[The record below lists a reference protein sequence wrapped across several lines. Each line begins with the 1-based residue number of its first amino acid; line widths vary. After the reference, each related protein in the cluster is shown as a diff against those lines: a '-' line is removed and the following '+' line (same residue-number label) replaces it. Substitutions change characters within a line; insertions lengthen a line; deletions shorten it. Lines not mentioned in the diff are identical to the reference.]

1 MNYHLNIDNTSSRVY
16 LVRIFYRIM
25 NIQQLEYIIAVDNH
39 RHFAK
44 AAEASFVTQPTLSM
58 MIQKLEDEL
67 SVKIFDRSQ
76 LPVQP
81 TPIGVQIINQARV
94 IVSQVKQ
101 IKEIIQEEKGIVKGT
116 FKLGIIPTIAPYLLP
131 KLMLMHEENGYD
143 IELVIEE
150 TTTGQIIDRLL
161 NGSLDGAILA
171 TPLKNEKLK
180 EHPIYYERFYAYVS
194 PRETSLYAKK
204 ELDEEDLNINKLWL
218 LEEVHCFR
226 SQILRI
232 CNLRKRKSSHTLFT
246 YEAGS
251 INTLI
256 NIVDNNSGLTIIPE
270 MAIEQLNEKQK
281 QNIRPLK
288 DICPVREISLVT
300 RKEFLRERV
309 LGIIIDEVKKVV
321 PPALLN
327 QDLKKFVV
335 DI

>member
-1 MNYHLNIDNTSSRVY
+1 
-16 LVRIFYRIM
+16 M
-25 NIQQLEYIIAVDNH
+25 NIQQLEYIIAVDNN

-67 SVKIFDRSQ
+67 GVKIFDRSQ

-81 TPIGVQIINQARV
+81 TAIGTQIINQARV

-101 IKEIIQEEKGIVKGT
+101 IKEIIQEEKGQIKGV

-131 KLMLMHEENGYD
+131 KLMLRHEENGFD
-143 IELVIEE
+143 IELHIDE
-150 TTTGQIIDRLL
+150 TTTGQIIEHLL

-171 TPLKNEKLK
+171 TPLKNDKLR
-180 EHPIYYERFYAYVS
+180 EYPIYYEKFYAYVS
-194 PRETSLYAKK
+194 PRETSLYSKK
-204 ELDEEDLNINKLWL
+204 ELEEEDLNINRLWL

-232 CNLRKRKSSHTLFT
+232 CNLRKRKSSHSMFT

-251 INTLI
+251 ISTLI

-270 MAIEQLNEKQK
+270 MAIEQLNERQK
-281 QNIRPLK
+281 QNVRPLK
-288 DICPVREISLVT
+288 GLTAVREVSLVT

-309 LGIIIDEVKKVV
+309 LNIIIEETKQAV
-321 PPALLN
+321 PKEFLSQELR
-327 QDLKKFVV
+327 KFVI

>member
-1 MNYHLNIDNTSSRVY
+1 
-16 LVRIFYRIM
+16 M

-44 AAEASFVTQPTLSM
+44 AAESSFVTQPTLSM

-67 SVKIFDRSQ
+67 GVKIFDRSQ

-81 TPIGVQIINQARV
+81 TAIGVQIINQARV

-101 IKEIIQEEKGIVKGT
+101 IKEIIQEEKGIVQGV

-131 KLMLMHEENGYD
+131 KLMQVHDQAGYD
-143 IELVIEE
+143 IVLVIEE
-150 TTTGQIIDRLL
+150 TTTAQIIEKLL
-161 NGSLDGAILA
+161 SGALDGAILA
-171 TPLKNEKLK
+171 TPLKNEKIN

-204 ELDEEDLNINKLWL
+204 ELEEEDLNINRLWL

-232 CNLRKRKSSHTLFT
+232 CNMRKRKSSHSLFT

-251 INTLI
+251 IGTLV

-270 MAIEQLNEKQK
+270 MAIEELNEKQRK
-281 QNIRPLK
+281 NIRPLK
-288 DICPVREISLVT
+288 GISPVREISLIT
-300 RKEFLRERV
+300 RREFLRERV
-309 LGIIIDEVKKVV
+309 LDIIISEVKQAV
-321 PPALLN
+321 PKELLN
-327 QDLKKFVV
+327 PDLKKFVV

>member
-1 MNYHLNIDNTSSRVY
+1 
-16 LVRIFYRIM
+16 M

-67 SVKIFDRSQ
+67 GVKIFDRSQ

-81 TPIGVQIINQARV
+81 TVIGTQIINQARV

-101 IKEIIQEEKGIVKGT
+101 VKEIIQEEKGIVQGV

-131 KLMLMHEENGYD
+131 KLMNVHDQNGYD
-143 IELVIEE
+143 IVLVIEE
-150 TTTGQIIDRLL
+150 TTTGQIVEKLL
-161 NGSLDGAILA
+161 NGALDGAILA
-171 TPLKNEKLK
+171 TPLKNDKLT

-194 PRETSLYAKK
+194 PRETSLYAKR
-204 ELDEEDLNINKLWL
+204 ELEEDDLNINRLWL
-218 LEEVHCFR
+218 LDEVHCFR
-226 SQILRI
+226 GQILRI
-232 CNLRKRKSSHTLFT
+232 CNMRRRKSSHSLFS

-270 MAIEQLNEKQK
+270 MAIDDLTEKQK
-281 QNIRPLK
+281 RNVRQLK
-288 DICPVREISLVT
+288 GISPVREVSLVT
-300 RKEFLRERV
+300 RREFLRERV
-309 LGIIIDEVKKVV
+309 LDIIISEVKESV
-321 PPALLN
+321 PHSLLN
-327 QDLKKFVV
+327 AEMKKFII

>member
-1 MNYHLNIDNTSSRVY
+1 
-16 LVRIFYRIM
+16 M

-67 SVKIFDRSQ
+67 GVKIFDRSQ

-81 TPIGVQIINQARV
+81 TVIGTQIINQARV

-101 IKEIIQEEKGIVKGT
+101 VKEIIQEEKGIVQGV

-131 KLMLMHEENGYD
+131 KLMQVHDQNGYD
-143 IELVIEE
+143 IVLVIEE
-150 TTTGQIIDRLL
+150 TTTAQLIEKLL
-161 NGSLDGAILA
+161 NGALDGAILA
-171 TPLKNEKLK
+171 TPLKNEKIT
-180 EHPIYYERFYAYVS
+180 EHPLYYERFYAYVS

-204 ELDEEDLNINKLWL
+204 ELDEDDLNINRLWL

-226 SQILRI
+226 GQILRI
-232 CNLRKRKSSHTLFT
+232 CNMRKRKSSHSLFS

-270 MAIEQLNEKQK
+270 MAIEELNEKQK
-281 QNIRPLK
+281 RNIRPLK
-288 DICPVREISLVT
+288 GVSPVREVSLVT
-300 RKEFLRERV
+300 RREFLRERV
-309 LGIIIDEVKKVV
+309 LDIIISEIKSSV
-321 PPALLN
+321 PQTLL
-327 QDLKKFVV
+327 DPELKKFVV
-335 DI
+335 DL

>member
-1 MNYHLNIDNTSSRVY
+1 
-16 LVRIFYRIM
+16 M
-25 NIQQLEYIIAVDNH
+25 NIQQLEYIIAVDNY

-67 SVKIFDRSQ
+67 GVKIFDRSQ

-81 TPIGVQIINQARV
+81 TVIGISIINQARV

-101 IKEIIQEEKGIVKGT
+101 IKEIIQEEKGIVKGM
-116 FKLGIIPTIAPYLLP
+116 FRLGVIPTISPYLLP
-131 KLMLMHEENGYD
+131 KLMMNHEENGYD
-143 IELVIEE
+143 IELIIEE
-150 TTTGQIIDRLL
+150 TTTDQIIEKVL

-171 TPLKNEKLK
+171 GPLSNEKIK
-180 EHPIYYERFYAYVS
+180 EYPLYWERFFAYVS
-194 PRETSLYAKK
+194 PKETSLYAKD
-204 ELDEEDLNINKLWL
+204 ELDEDDININKLWL

-226 SQILRI
+226 SQILKI
-232 CNLRKRKSSHTLFT
+232 CNLRKRKNSHTLFS

-270 MAIEQLNEKQK
+270 MAIEGLSDKQRK
-281 QNIRPLK
+281 NVRPLK
-288 DICPVREISLVT
+288 GITAVREISLVT

-309 LGIIIDEVKKVV
+309 LNIIADEIKKSV
-321 PPALLN
+321 PTELLN
-327 QDLKKFVV
+327 PELKKFL
-335 DI
+335 INI

>member
-1 MNYHLNIDNTSSRVY
+1 
-16 LVRIFYRIM
+16 M

-67 SVKIFDRSQ
+67 GVKIFDRSQ

-81 TPIGVQIINQARV
+81 TVIGIQIINQARV

-101 IKEIIQEEKGIVKGT
+101 IKEIIQEEKGIVQGV

-131 KLMLMHEENGYD
+131 KLMKVHDENGYD
-143 IELVIEE
+143 IVLVIEE
-150 TTTGQIIDRLL
+150 TTTGQIIEKML
-161 NGSLDGAILA
+161 NGALDGAILA
-171 TPLKNEKLK
+171 TPLKNDKIS

-204 ELDEEDLNINKLWL
+204 ELEEDDLNINRLWL

-226 SQILRI
+226 GQILRI
-232 CNLRKRKSSHTLFT
+232 CNMRKRKSSHSLFS

-251 INTLI
+251 ISTLI

-270 MAIEQLNEKQK
+270 MAIEDLTEQQK
-281 QNIRPLK
+281 KNVRPLK
-288 DICPVREISLVT
+288 GISPVREISLVT

-309 LGIIIDEVKKVV
+309 LDIIISEIKQSV
-321 PPALLN
+321 PQPLLSLE
-327 QDLKKFVV
+327 LKKFVV

>member
-1 MNYHLNIDNTSSRVY
+1 
-16 LVRIFYRIM
+16 M
-25 NIQQLEYIIAVDNH
+25 NIQQLEYIIAVDNY

-58 MIQKLEDEL
+58 MTQKLEDEL
-67 SVKIFDRSQ
+67 GVKIFDRSQ

-81 TPIGVQIINQARV
+81 TAIGVQIINQARV

-101 IKEIIQEEKGIVKGT
+101 IREIIQEEKGIVKGV

-131 KLMLMHEENGYD
+131 KLMIEHEKNGFD
-143 IELVIEE
+143 IELFIEE
-150 TTTGQIIDRLL
+150 TTTLQIIEGLL

-171 TPLKNEKLK
+171 TPLKNEKIK
-180 EHPIYYERFYAYVS
+180 EHPIYYEKFYAYVS

-204 ELDEEDLNINKLWL
+204 ELEEEDLNISKLWL

-232 CNLRKRKSSHTLFT
+232 CNLRKRKNSHNLFT

-256 NIVDNNSGLTIIPE
+256 NIVDINSGLTIIPE
-270 MAIEQLNEKQK
+270 MAIDQLSEKQK
-281 QNIRPLK
+281 LNIRPFK
-288 DICPVREISLVT
+288 GIAPVREISLVT

-309 LGIIIDEVKKVV
+309 LGIIIDEIKKSVS
-321 PPALLN
+321 PSLLN
-327 QDLKKFVV
+327 ADLKKNVV

>member
-1 MNYHLNIDNTSSRVY
+1 
-16 LVRIFYRIM
+16 M

-67 SVKIFDRSQ
+67 GVKIFDRSQ

-81 TPIGVQIINQARV
+81 TVIGTQIINQARV

-101 IKEIIQEEKGIVKGT
+101 VKEIIQEEKGIVQGV

-131 KLMLMHEENGYD
+131 KLMKVHDENGYD
-143 IELVIEE
+143 IVLVIEE
-150 TTTGQIIDRLL
+150 TTTAQLVEKLL
-161 NGSLDGAILA
+161 NGALDGAILA
-171 TPLKNEKLK
+171 TPLKNEKIT

-204 ELDEEDLNINKLWL
+204 ELEEEDLNINRLWL

-226 SQILRI
+226 GQILRI
-232 CNLRKRKSSHTLFT
+232 CNMRKRKSSHSLFS

-251 INTLI
+251 ISTLI

-270 MAIEQLNEKQK
+270 MAIEELNEKQK
-281 QNIRPLK
+281 KNIRPLK
-288 DICPVREISLVT
+288 GISPVREISLVT
-300 RKEFLRERV
+300 RREFLRERV
-309 LGIIIDEVKKVV
+309 LDIIISEIKQSV
-321 PPALLN
+321 PQSLLN
-327 QDLKKFVV
+327 PELKKFIV

>member
-1 MNYHLNIDNTSSRVY
+1 
-16 LVRIFYRIM
+16 M
-25 NIQQLEYIIAVDNH
+25 NIQQLEYIIAVDNN

-67 SVKIFDRSQ
+67 GVKVFDRSQ

-81 TPIGVQIINQARV
+81 TAIGVQIINQARV

-101 IKEIIQEEKGIVKGT
+101 IKEIIQEEKGIVQGV

-131 KLMLMHEENGYD
+131 KRMRMHDENGYD
-143 IELVIEE
+143 IILVIEE
-150 TTTGQIIDRLL
+150 TTTGQIIQKLL
-161 NGSLDGAILA
+161 NGALDGAILA
-171 TPLKNEKLK
+171 TPLKNDKIA

-204 ELDEEDLNINKLWL
+204 ELEEDDLNINHLWL
-218 LEEVHCFR
+218 LEEVHCLR
-226 SQILRI
+226 GQILRI
-232 CNLRKRKSSHTLFT
+232 CNMRKRKSSHSLFS

-256 NIVDNNSGLTIIPE
+256 NIVDKNSGLTIIPE
-270 MAIEQLNEKQK
+270 MAIDELSEQQK
-281 QNIRPLK
+281 KNVRPLK
-288 DICPVREISLVT
+288 GISPVREISLVT

-309 LGIIIDEVKKVV
+309 LNIIISEVKKAVS
-321 PPALLN
+321 PSLLN
-327 QDLKKFVV
+327 PELKKFVV

>member
-1 MNYHLNIDNTSSRVY
+1 
-16 LVRIFYRIM
+16 M

-67 SVKIFDRSQ
+67 GVKIFDRSQ

-81 TPIGVQIINQARV
+81 TAIGVLIINQARV

-101 IKEIIQEEKGIVKGT
+101 VKEIIQEEKGIVQGT
-116 FKLGIIPTIAPYLLP
+116 FRIGIIPTIAPYLLP
-131 KLMLMHEENGYD
+131 KLMQNHEQNGYD
-143 IELVIEE
+143 IELAIEE
-150 TTTGQIIDRLL
+150 NTTNQIIEKILT
-161 NGSLDGAILA
+161 GTLDGAILA
-171 TPLKNEKLK
+171 GPLNNDKIK
-180 EHPIYYERFYAYVS
+180 EYPIYWERFYAYIS
-194 PRETSLYAKK
+194 PKETSLYAKK

-226 SQILRI
+226 SQILKI
-232 CNLRKRKSSHTLFT
+232 CNLRKRKNSHSLFT

-270 MAIEQLNEKQK
+270 MAINDLTEQQKLNV
-281 QNIRPLK
+281 RPLK
-288 DICPVREISLVT
+288 GISPVREISLIT

-309 LGIIIDEVKKVV
+309 LGIIIDEVKKVI
-321 PPALLN
+321 PPNLLN
-327 QDLKKFVV
+327 PELKKFVV
-335 DI
+335 GI

>member
-1 MNYHLNIDNTSSRVY
+1 
-16 LVRIFYRIM
+16 M

-67 SVKIFDRSQ
+67 EVKIFDRSQ

-81 TPIGVQIINQARV
+81 TAIGTQIINQARV
-94 IVSQVKQ
+94 IISQVKQ
-101 IKEIIQEEKGIVKGT
+101 IKEIIQEEKGIVQGV
-116 FKLGIIPTIAPYLLP
+116 FRLGIIPTIAPYLLP
-131 KLMLMHEENGYD
+131 KLMRVHDENGYD
-143 IELVIEE
+143 IVLTIEE
-150 TTTGQIIDRLL
+150 TTTDQIIGKLL
-161 NGSLDGAILA
+161 NGSIDGAILA
-171 TPLKNEKLK
+171 TPLKNDKLT
-180 EHPIYYERFYAYVS
+180 ERPIYYERFYAYVS

-204 ELDEEDLNINKLWL
+204 ELEEEDLNINRLWL

-226 SQILRI
+226 SQILKI
-232 CNLRKRKSSHTLFT
+232 CSNRKRKSSHSLFT

-251 INTLI
+251 INTLV

-270 MAIEQLNEKQK
+270 MAINELSERQK
-281 QNIRPLK
+281 GNVRPLK
-288 DICPVREISLVT
+288 DMTAVREVSLVT

-309 LGIIIDEVKKVV
+309 LDIIISEVQKSV
-321 PPALLN
+321 PKELLN
-327 QDLKKFVV
+327 MDMKKHII

>member
-1 MNYHLNIDNTSSRVY
+1 
-16 LVRIFYRIM
+16 M
-25 NIQQLEYIIAVDNH
+25 NIQQLEYIIAVDNY

-58 MIQKLEDEL
+58 MTQKLEDEL
-67 SVKIFDRSQ
+67 GVKIFDRSQ

-101 IKEIIQEEKGIVKGT
+101 IREIIQEEKGIIKGV
-116 FKLGIIPTIAPYLLP
+116 FKLGVIPTIAPYLLP
-131 KLMLMHEENGYD
+131 KLMLTHEENGYD
-143 IELVIEE
+143 IELSIEE
-150 TTTGQIIDRLL
+150 NTTDQLISKLL
-161 NGSLDGAILA
+161 TGSLDGAILA
-171 TPLKNEKLK
+171 TPLKNEKIK
-180 EHPIYYERFYAYVS
+180 EYPIYYEKFYAYVS

-204 ELDEEDLNINKLWL
+204 ELEEDDLNINRLWL

-226 SQILRI
+226 SQILKI
-232 CNLRKRKSSHTLFT
+232 CNMRKRKGVHNLFT

-270 MAIEQLNEKQK
+270 MAIEELNERQK

-288 DICPVREISLVT
+288 SITPVREISLIT

-309 LGIIIDEVKKVV
+309 LGIIIDEVKKSV
-321 PPALLN
+321 PPAFLN
-327 QDLKKFVV
+327 LDLKKFVI

>member
-1 MNYHLNIDNTSSRVY
+1 
-16 LVRIFYRIM
+16 M

-67 SVKIFDRSQ
+67 GVKIFDRSQ

-81 TPIGVQIINQARV
+81 TVIGIQIINQARV

-101 IKEIIQEEKGIVKGT
+101 IKEIIQEEKGIVQGV

-131 KLMLMHEENGYD
+131 KLMKVHDENGYD
-143 IELVIEE
+143 IVLVIEE
-150 TTTGQIIDRLL
+150 TTTGQIIEKLL
-161 NGSLDGAILA
+161 NGALDGAILA
-171 TPLKNEKLK
+171 TPLKNDKIS

-204 ELDEEDLNINKLWL
+204 ELEEDDLNINRLWL

-226 SQILRI
+226 GQILRI
-232 CNLRKRKSSHTLFT
+232 CNMRKRKSSHSLFS

-251 INTLI
+251 ISTLI

-270 MAIEQLNEKQK
+270 MAIEDLTEQQK
-281 QNIRPLK
+281 RNVRPLK
-288 DICPVREISLVT
+288 GISPVREISLVT

-309 LGIIIDEVKKVV
+309 LDIIISEIKQSV
-321 PPALLN
+321 PQPLLSLE
-327 QDLKKFVV
+327 LKKFVV

>member
-1 MNYHLNIDNTSSRVY
+1 
-16 LVRIFYRIM
+16 M

-67 SVKIFDRSQ
+67 GIKIFDRSQ

-81 TPIGVQIINQARV
+81 TVIGTQIINQARV

-101 IKEIIQEEKGIVKGT
+101 IKEIIQEEKGIVQGV

-131 KLMLMHEENGYD
+131 KLMQIHNQNGYD
-143 IELVIEE
+143 IVLVIEE
-150 TTTGQIIDRLL
+150 TTTGQIIDKLL

-171 TPLKNEKLK
+171 TPLKNDKLT
-180 EHPIYYERFYAYVS
+180 EHPLYYERFFAYVS
-194 PRETSLYAKK
+194 PRETSLYVKK
-204 ELDEEDLNINKLWL
+204 DLEEDDLNVNRLWL

-232 CNLRKRKSSHTLFT
+232 CNMRKRKSSHSLFT

-251 INTLI
+251 INTLV

-270 MAIEQLNEKQK
+270 MALDELSEKQRR
-281 QNIRPLK
+281 NIRPLK
-288 DICPVREISLVT
+288 DISPVREVSLVT

-309 LGIIIDEVKKVV
+309 LDILISEVKQAV
-321 PPALLN
+321 PKELL
-327 QDLKKFVV
+327 DMELKKFVV

>member
-1 MNYHLNIDNTSSRVY
+1 
-16 LVRIFYRIM
+16 M

-67 SVKIFDRSQ
+67 GVKIFDRSQ

-81 TPIGVQIINQARV
+81 TVIGVQIINQARV

-101 IKEIIQEEKGIVKGT
+101 IKEIIQEEKGIVQGV

-131 KLMLMHEENGYD
+131 KLMKIHDENGYD
-143 IELVIEE
+143 IVLVIEE
-150 TTTGQIIDRLL
+150 TTTGQLIEKLL
-161 NGSLDGAILA
+161 NGALDGAILA
-171 TPLKNEKLK
+171 TPLKNDKIA

-204 ELDEEDLNINKLWL
+204 ELEEDDLNINRLWL

-226 SQILRI
+226 GQILRI
-232 CNLRKRKSSHTLFT
+232 CNMRKRKSSHSLFS

-270 MAIEQLNEKQK
+270 MAIEELNEQQRK
-281 QNIRPLK
+281 NVRPLK
-288 DICPVREISLVT
+288 GISPVREISLVT
-300 RKEFLRERV
+300 RREFLRERV
-309 LGIIIDEVKKVV
+309 LDIIISEIKQSV
-321 PPALLN
+321 PQALLN
-327 QDLKKFVV
+327 SDLKKFIV

>member
-1 MNYHLNIDNTSSRVY
+1 
-16 LVRIFYRIM
+16 
-25 NIQQLEYIIAVDNH
+25 
-39 RHFAK
+39 
-44 AAEASFVTQPTLSM
+44 M

-67 SVKIFDRSQ
+67 GVKIFDRSQ

-81 TPIGVQIINQARV
+81 TVIGTQIINQARV

-101 IKEIIQEEKGIVKGT
+101 IKEIIQEEKGVVQGV

-131 KLMLMHEENGYD
+131 KLMQVHDQNGYD
-143 IELVIEE
+143 IVLVIEE
-150 TTTGQIIDRLL
+150 TTTAQIIEKLL
-161 NGSLDGAILA
+161 NGALDGAILA
-171 TPLKNEKLK
+171 TPLKNEKIT

-204 ELDEEDLNINKLWL
+204 ELEEEDLNINRLWL

-226 SQILRI
+226 GQILRI
-232 CNLRKRKSSHTLFT
+232 CNMRKRKSSHSLFS

-251 INTLI
+251 ISTLI

-270 MAIEQLNEKQK
+270 MAIEELNEKQRR
-281 QNIRPLK
+281 NVRPLK
-288 DICPVREISLVT
+288 GVSPVREVSLVT

-309 LGIIIDEVKKVV
+309 LDIIVSEIKQSV
-321 PPALLN
+321 PQPLLN
-327 QDLKKFVV
+327 LELKKFVV

>member
-1 MNYHLNIDNTSSRVY
+1 
-16 LVRIFYRIM
+16 M

-67 SVKIFDRSQ
+67 GVKIFDRSQ

-101 IKEIIQEEKGIVKGT
+101 VKEIIQEEKGIVQGV

-131 KLMLMHEENGYD
+131 KLMKYHNENRYD
-143 IELVIEE
+143 ITLVIEE
-150 TTTGQIIDRLL
+150 TTTTQIIDKLL
-161 NGSLDGAILA
+161 SGSLDGAILA
-171 TPLKNEKLK
+171 TPLKNDKLL
-180 EHPIYYERFYAYVS
+180 EHPIYYEKFYAYVS

-204 ELDEEDLNINKLWL
+204 ELDEDDLNINRLWL

-226 SQILRI
+226 SQILRL
-232 CNLRKRKSSHTLFT
+232 CSTRKRKNTHSLFS

-256 NIVDNNSGLTIIPE
+256 NIVDDNSGLTVIPE
-270 MAIEQLNEKQK
+270 MAIEELNDKQK
-281 QNIRPLK
+281 RNVRKLK
-288 DICPVREISLVT
+288 GITPVREISLVT
-300 RKEFLRERV
+300 RKDYLRERV
-309 LGIIIDEVKKVV
+309 VDIIISEVKQSV
-321 PPALLN
+321 PKELLN
-327 QDLKKFVV
+327 PDLKKFIV